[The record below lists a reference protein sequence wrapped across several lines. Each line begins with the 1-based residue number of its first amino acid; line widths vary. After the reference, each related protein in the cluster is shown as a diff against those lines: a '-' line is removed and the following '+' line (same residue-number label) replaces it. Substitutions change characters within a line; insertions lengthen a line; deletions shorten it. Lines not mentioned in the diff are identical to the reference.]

1 MLVNGSQVAARGIGL
16 IDGDIH
22 LEMWI
27 QHKCLRDDQDT
38 AEHGQ
43 EIMVNWWWSRI
54 FLSSAFAK
62 Y

>member
-1 MLVNGSQVAARGIGL
+1 MLFNMLVNGSQVAARGIGL

-27 QHKCLRDDQDT
+27 QHKCPRDDQDT

-43 EIMVNWWWSRI
+43 EIMVNWW
-54 FLSSAFAK
+54 
-62 Y
+62 